1 MKQKLNGGFYMLNS
15 KKDLEAL
22 KNGDIFKSKY
32 INSDWLDFIIRD
44 LKMRKTTELKEKLA
58 FKKNYL

>member
-22 KNGDIFKSKY
+22 KNGDILNQVYKFL
-32 INSDWLDFIIRD
+32 IGQILLLEI
-44 LKMRKTTELKEKLA
+44 
-58 FKKNYL
+58 

>member
-22 KNGDIFKSKY
+22 KKVDI
-32 INSDWLDFIIRD
+32 NRD